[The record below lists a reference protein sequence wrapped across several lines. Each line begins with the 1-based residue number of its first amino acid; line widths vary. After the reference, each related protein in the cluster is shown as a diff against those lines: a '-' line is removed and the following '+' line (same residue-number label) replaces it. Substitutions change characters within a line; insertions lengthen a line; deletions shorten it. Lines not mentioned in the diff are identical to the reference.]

1 MEEVKMKKRTVL
13 LSLLMVFTCF
23 FIFGAFNPTLVEG
36 QTIRWK
42 YTTTWTPAIQL
53 IEADRHFAK
62 VVNELARGE
71 LNLKF
76 FEGGSLVTPF
86 ELFGAVSEGTI
97 EAGGDWPN
105 YWAGKDTVFDLLG
118 SYPFGLTPIDY
129 MVWIYEGGGF
139 DLYQEAYG
147 KFGMVYLPHCC
158 TPMES
163 GVRGH
168 KPINSIADYK
178 GLKIRMSGRT
188 QGKILKDIGAAQ
200 TMLAGGEIYQ
210 ALEKGVIDAGEFC
223 SPSIDWGMG
232 FQEVT
237 EYWASPG
244 WHQPASLLG
253 VMINKKAWDKLPD
266 HLKAALKTAAMAN
279 YAWSFSFF
287 EYGSIEG
294 TKNFLD
300 KGIKITRLSD
310 KDLAKLQEIANK
322 HTLESCKENPLFA
335 KVAYSQFK
343 FLKDIS
349 QWRDIATPFTY
360 GRNPVLPDLDAMK
373 ACIK

>member
-1 MEEVKMKKRTVL
+1 MRRITLIVL
-13 LSLLMVFTCF
+13 LSVIAMVLALGSTA
-23 FIFGAFNPTLVEG
+23 IAGEKV
-36 QTIRWK
+36 IRWK

-53 IEADRHFAK
+53 IESDRHF
-62 VVNELARGE
+62 VQLVNQLAAGK
-71 LNLKF
+71 LKIKF
-76 FEGGSLVTPF
+76 FEGGSLVPPF
-86 ELFGAVSEGTI
+86 QVFESVSKGTI
-97 EAGGDWPN
+97 QAGGDWPN

-118 SYPFGLTPIDY
+118 SYPYGLTPIDY
-129 MVWIYEGGGF
+129 MVWIYQGGGF

-147 KFGMVYLPHCC
+147 KFGMVYLPHSV

-168 KPINSIADYK
+168 KPIKSVADYK

-188 QGKILKDIGAAQ
+188 QGKILKDLGAAQ

-237 EYWASPG
+237 EYWATPG

-253 VMINKKAWDKLPD
+253 VMINKKTWDGLSD
-266 HLKAALKTAAMAN
+266 YLKNLLKTAAMAN
-279 YAWSFSFF
+279 FVWGFTFY
-287 EYGSIEG
+287 EYGSIDG
-294 TKNFLD
+294 TQKFLD

-310 KDLAKLQEIANK
+310 EDLAQLQKIANK
-322 HTLESCKENPLFA
+322 HTLESCKANPLFA

-349 QWRDIATPFTY
+349 QWRAIATPFTY
-360 GRNPVLPDLDAMK
+360 GRNPELPNLEAMK
-373 ACIK
+373 AYVK

>member
-1 MEEVKMKKRTVL
+1 MKKRIFLSNWLMTLIGFLVFVAFVPTV
-13 LSLLMVFTCF
+13 
-23 FIFGAFNPTLVEG
+23 VEG
-36 QTIRWK
+36 KTITWK

-53 IEADRHFAK
+53 IEGDRHFVKTA
-62 VVNELARGE
+62 NELTRGE
-71 LNLKF
+71 LKLKF
-76 FEGGSLVTPF
+76 FEGGSLVSPF
-86 ELFGAVSEGTI
+86 EVFGAVSDGTI

-129 MVWIYEGGGF
+129 MVWIYQGGGF
-139 DLYQEAYG
+139 ELYQEAYG
-147 KFGMVYLPHCC
+147 KFGMVYLPHCV

-223 SPSIDWGMG
+223 SPSIDWSMG

-244 WHQPASLLG
+244 WHQPASLTG

-266 HLKAALKTAAMAN
+266 HLKVALKHAARA
-279 YAWSFSFF
+279 SFAESFTFF
-287 EYGSIEG
+287 EYGAIDA
-294 TKNFLD
+294 TQKFLD

-310 KDLAKLQEIANK
+310 KDLAKLQAIANK

-349 QWRDIATPFTY
+349 QWRTIATPFTY
-360 GRNPVLPDLDAMK
+360 GRNPVLPDLDAIK

>member
-1 MEEVKMKKRTVL
+1 MKKRIFL
-13 LSLLMVFTCF
+13 LSLLMAFTCF
-23 FIFGAFNPTLVEG
+23 FVFGAFNPAPVEG
-36 QTIRWK
+36 KTITWK
-42 YTTTWTPAIQL
+42 YTTTWTPALQL

-62 VVNELARGE
+62 VANELARGE
-71 LNLKF
+71 LKLKF

-86 ELFGAVSEGTI
+86 EVFGAVSAGTI
-97 EAGGDWPN
+97 QAGGDWPG

-118 SYPFGLTPIDY
+118 AYPLGLTAVDY
-129 MVWIYEGGGF
+129 MVWIYQGGGF

-147 KFGMVYLPHCC
+147 KFGLVYLPHGVL
-158 TPMES
+158 PIES

-200 TMLAGGEIYQ
+200 TMLAGGEVYQ
-210 ALEKGVIDAGEFC
+210 ALEKGVIDAGEF
-223 SPSIDWGMG
+223 STPSIDWSMG

-244 WHQPASLLG
+244 WHQLGSVVG

-266 HLKAALKTAAMAN
+266 HMKIALKDAAMAN
-279 YAWSFSFF
+279 FLWSFTFF
-287 EYGSIEG
+287 EYGAIDA
-294 TKNFLD
+294 TQKFLD

-310 KDLAKLQEIANK
+310 KDLDELQKIANK
-322 HTLESCKENPLFA
+322 HTLESCKKNPLFA

-349 QWRDIATPFTY
+349 QWRAIATPFTY
-360 GRNPVLPDLDAMK
+360 GRNPVLPDLNAIK

>member
-1 MEEVKMKKRTVL
+1 MKKKIFL
-13 LSLLMVFTCF
+13 LALLMTFTGF
-23 FIFGAFNPTLVEG
+23 LVFGAFVPTPAEAK
-36 QTIRWK
+36 TIRWK

-53 IEADRHFAK
+53 IESDRHFAK
-62 VVNELARGE
+62 LVNELARGE
-71 LNLKF
+71 LELKF
-76 FEGGSLVTPF
+76 FEGGALVSPF
-86 ELFGAVSEGTI
+86 EVFGAVSAGTI

-129 MVWIYEGGGF
+129 MVWIYQGGGF
-139 DLYQEAYG
+139 ELYQEAYG
-147 KFGMVYLPHCC
+147 KFGMVYLPHSV

-168 KPINSIADYK
+168 KPINTIDDYR

-237 EYWASPG
+237 EYWATPG

-253 VMINKKAWDKLPD
+253 VMINKKVWDFLPD
-266 HLKAALKTAAMAN
+266 HLRTILKTAAMAN
-279 YAWSFSFF
+279 FVWGFSFY
-287 EYGSIEG
+287 EYGAIEG
-294 TKNFLD
+294 TQNFVN
-300 KGIKITRLSD
+300 KGIKITRLGEE
-310 KDLAKLQEIANK
+310 DLSKLQSIANK
-322 HTLESCKENPLFA
+322 HTMASCKENPLFA

-349 QWRDIATPFTY
+349 KWRAIASPFTY
-360 GRNPVLPDLDAMK
+360 GRNPELPDLEAMK
-373 ACIK
+373 ANIK